1 MWALIK
7 REWFVFFSTPLGYLS
22 LGFFLTLSTLFLWFL
37 DTDFNLLNAGFAD
50 LNAFF
55 VLAPWLFLLLVPALC
70 MRSFSDEKRLGTL
83 ELLLTKPLGL
93 WQILL
98 AKYIANLM
106 LLLTALLPTVVYF
119 FAIDALKIGDSG
131 IDWGSTIAAYWGL
144 FCVGASFVALGILSA
159 LLTKSQATAFM
170 TALLLCFVQFYVWK
184 GIADLMEQ
192 QELYRFFNAV
202 GIFEHYL
209 NLRQGVITLKDGVYF
224 LGFNYIIL
232 YFSKWLLYRIK
243 NHEA

>member
-1 MWALIK
+1 MWALVK

-55 VLAPWLFLLLVPALC
+55 VLAPWLFLLLVPALS
-70 MRSFSDEKRLGTL
+70 MRSFAEEKRTGTL
-83 ELLLTKPLGL
+83 ELLLTKPLSL

-98 AKYIANLM
+98 GKYIVNLM

-119 FAIDALKIGDSG
+119 FALDALTQGDNPM
-131 IDWGSTIAAYWGL
+131 DWGSAISAYCGL
-144 FCVGASFVALGILSA
+144 FCVGASYVALGIFSA

-170 TALLLCFVQFYVWK
+170 LALLLCFLQFYVWK
-184 GIADLMEQ
+184 GIAELMKDQ
-192 QELYRFFNAV
+192 GLYRFFNGV
-202 GIFEHYL
+202 GIFEHFL
-209 NLRQGVITLKDGVYF
+209 NLRQGVVTLKDIVYF
-224 LGFNYIIL
+224 LGFNYIDLCI
-232 YFSKWLLYRIK
+232 SKQLLYNIK
-243 NHEA
+243 NEEL

>member
-37 DTDFNLLNAGFAD
+37 ETGFNLLNAGFAD

-55 VLAPWLFLLLVPALC
+55 VLAPWLFLLLVPALS

-83 ELLLTKPLGL
+83 ELLMTKPLSL
-93 WQILL
+93 WHILL

-106 LLLTALLPTVVYF
+106 LILTALLPTVVYF
-119 FAIDALKIGDSG
+119 FTIDDLKIGDSS
-131 IDWGSTIAAYWGL
+131 IDWGSTITAYWGL
-144 FCVGASFVALGILSA
+144 FCVGASFMSLGILSA
-159 LLTKSQATAFM
+159 LLTKSQTTAFM

-184 GIADLMEQ
+184 GIADLMEH
-192 QELYRFFNAV
+192 QEYYHFFNAI

-209 NLRQGVITLKDGVYF
+209 NFRQGVFTLKDGVYF
-224 LGFNYIIL
+224 LGLNYIVL
-232 YFSKWLLYRIK
+232 YISKQLLYSIK
-243 NHEA
+243 NYKA

>member
-37 DTDFNLLNAGFAD
+37 ETDFNLLNAGFAD

-55 VLAPWLFLLLVPALC
+55 VLAPWLFLLLVPALS

-83 ELLLTKPLGL
+83 ELLLTKPLNL
-93 WQILL
+93 WHILL

-106 LLLTALLPTVVYF
+106 LLLAALLPTVVYF
-119 FAIDALKIGDSG
+119 FTIDDLKIGDSST
-131 IDWGSTIAAYWGL
+131 DWGSTITAYWGL
-144 FCVGASFVALGILSA
+144 FCVGASFMSLGILSA

-170 TALLLCFVQFYVWK
+170 TALILCFVQFYVWK
-184 GIADLMEQ
+184 GIADLMEH
-192 QELYRFFNAV
+192 QEYYRFFNAI

-224 LGFNYIIL
+224 LGFNYIVL
-232 YFSKWLLYRIK
+232 YISKQLLYSIK
-243 NHEA
+243 NYKA

>member
-7 REWFVFFSTPLGYLS
+7 RDWFVFFSTPLGYLS
-22 LGFFLTLSTLFLWFL
+22 LGFFLTLSTIFLWFL
-37 DTDFNLLNAGFAD
+37 ETEFNLLNAGFAD

-83 ELLLTKPLGL
+83 ELLLPTPLSL
-93 WQILL
+93 WPIVL
-98 AKYIANLM
+98 AKYIVNLM

-119 FAIDALKIGDSG
+119 FAIGALKIGDSG
-131 IDWGSTIAAYWGL
+131 IDWGSTITAYWGL

-159 LLTKSQATAFM
+159 LLTNSQTTAFI
-170 TALLLCFVQFYVWK
+170 TAILLCFVHFYVWK

-192 QELYRFFNAV
+192 QEYYRFFNAI

-209 NLRQGVITLKDGVYF
+209 NLRQGVITFKDGVYF
-224 LGFNYIIL
+224 LGFNYIVL
-232 YFSKWLLYRIK
+232 YVSKQLLYSIK
-243 NHEA
+243 NHKA